1 MSPERKA
8 SPRILR
14 VETGWNDAPQWTDDL
29 FVHMLDYHCYTNV
42 PRAWRAIEQKT
53 RFDFYLAW
61 RAKQI
66 AANYD
71 IVWAGS
77 EKVALPMTW
86 LGMPKPFVAILHYP
100 QSPFRAPLL
109 RTMNVAKRWA
119 AVGYVSP
126 TDCDYIINALHIP
139 PARVFPVHQMEM
151 KRFADLPAQ
160 TDGPILS
167 LGVAKRD
174 YPTLIAA
181 LRGLPDYVTEIFA
194 SSRYGDTYNSN
205 LTAAPLPDWIRVR
218 EPLSDSAILDKYAH
232 ARFVVVPLQV
242 TRHNSAGISVIL
254 ESGAS
259 GKAVIATRTGGVA
272 AYVRDGETG
281 LLVPPGDTDA
291 MRHALE
297 TLWNHPALAQE
308 MGKRG
313 REFVLANFH
322 PAIVRQRIREVM
334 LQIHG
339 DAQRAAKNKKTLER
353 R

>member
-1 MSPERKA
+1 M
-8 SPRILR
+8 
-14 VETGWNDAPQWTDDL
+14 
-29 FVHMLDYHCYTNV
+29 FVHMVDYHSYTNV

-109 RTMNVAKRWA
+109 RLMRVAKRWA
-119 AVGYVSP
+119 AIGYVAP
-126 TDCDYIINALHIP
+126 NDYDFITNVLHIP
-139 PARVFPVHQMEM
+139 PARVFSVHQMEM
-151 KRFADLPAQ
+151 SRFVNMPAQ

-181 LRGLPDYVTEIFA
+181 LRGLPGYETEIFA
-194 SSRYGDTYNSN
+194 SSRYGDKYKNN
-205 LTAAPLPDWIRVR
+205 LSAAPLPAWIQLC
-218 EPLSDSAILDKYAH
+218 EPLSDSAILDKYMH

-242 TRHNSAGISVIL
+242 TMHNSAGISVVL

-259 GKAVIATRTGGVA
+259 SKAVIATRTGGIA

-281 LLVPPGDTDA
+281 LLVSPGDADA

-297 TLWNHPALAQE
+297 TLWNNPELAQE

-322 PAIVRQRIREVM
+322 PANVRQRIREVM
-334 LQIHG
+334 LQIY
-339 DAQRAAKNKKTLER
+339 DDTRRAVQDKNSSSHLG
-353 R
+353 

>member
-1 MSPERKA
+1 MVSEQKS

-14 VETGWNDAPQWTDDL
+14 VETGWNDPNIWLDDM
-29 FVHMLDYHCYTNV
+29 FVHMLDYHCCANI

-66 AANYD
+66 AADYD

-77 EKVALPMTW
+77 DKVALPMTW
-86 LGMPKPFVAILHYP
+86 LGMPKPFVAVLHYP
-100 QSPFRAPLL
+100 QSPVRAPLL
-109 RTMNVAKRWA
+109 RAMQVGKRWA

-126 TDCDYIINALHIP
+126 ADHDYIVNTLQIP
-139 PARVFPVHQMEM
+139 SARVFPVHQMEVS
-151 KRFADLPAQ
+151 RFVNLPAQ

-181 LRGLPDYVTEIFA
+181 LRGLPGFETEIFA
-194 SSRYGDTYNSN
+194 TSRYGDAYKNN
-205 LTAAPLPDWIRVR
+205 LSAAPLPEWIQLR

-232 ARFVVVPLQV
+232 ARFVVVPLQA
-242 TRHNSAGISVIL
+242 TTHNSAGISVIL
-254 ESGAS
+254 ESGGS
-259 GKAVIATRTGGVA
+259 GKAVIATRTGGIA
-272 AYVRDGETG
+272 GYVRDGETG

-291 MRHALE
+291 MQRALE
-297 TLWNHPALAQE
+297 TLWNNPAMAEE

-313 REFVLANFH
+313 RDFVLANFH
-322 PAIVRQRIREVM
+322 PANVKKRIREVM
-334 LQIHG
+334 LEIHA
-339 DAQRAAKNKKTLER
+339 DTLRAAQEKNSR
-353 R
+353 